1 MLATRLSEDPN
12 TSVLV
17 IEAGPANLDDNLLR
31 TYRAPLLRSLPP
43 CSPAPR
49 ARRSPPRVLRRPVR
63 PGAVRLV
70 LPHRERPRPLLVRSR
85 PTLTVAVQVPQEKS
99 DGTQFFWPR
108 CVFARARPRRLFRL
122 FRRERDLLTRRP
134 FVWAAAA
141 RWAGAPRST
150 SSRTASP
157 PSRRSTARLSPL
169 RALLLNTRADAP
181 TTIARFREA
190 GEPRMELGQ
199 LPKIRRQSRGVGL
212 SSVLMGAPARFAD

>member
-108 CVFARARPRRLFRL
+108 CVFVP
-122 FRRERDLLTRRP
+122 
-134 FVWAAAA
+134 
-141 RWAGAPRST
+141 
-150 SSRTASP
+150 
-157 PSRRSTARLSPL
+157 
-169 RALLLNTRADAP
+169 
-181 TTIARFREA
+181 
-190 GEPRMELGQ
+190 
-199 LPKIRRQSRGVGL
+199 
-212 SSVLMGAPARFAD
+212 APARDGFFVFSAARGIY